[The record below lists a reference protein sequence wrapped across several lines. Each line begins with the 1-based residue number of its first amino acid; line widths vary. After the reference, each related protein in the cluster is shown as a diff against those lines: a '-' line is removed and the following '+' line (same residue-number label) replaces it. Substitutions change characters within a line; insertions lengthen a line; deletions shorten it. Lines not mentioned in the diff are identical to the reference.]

1 MFTAISEPMLG
12 LLQTVS
18 LPLFCTRTTVEQGIF
33 IQYVICDATLAGVA
47 EISLIAASILP
58 PSWGISDA
66 RSMSRADAH
75 PANAEDL
82 DIESWDTGYAK
93 NRICSGENRSE
104 HH

>member
-1 MFTAISEPMLG
+1 MI
-12 LLQTVS
+12 
-18 LPLFCTRTTVEQGIF
+18 R
-33 IQYVICDATLAGVA
+33 DANFAGVA

-82 DIESWDTGYAK
+82 DIESWDTGYVK
-93 NRICSGENRSE
+93 IRICSGKNCSE